1 MQTEEKLEDP
11 LKQDP
16 ETAEPLYTSA
26 TTEEPP
32 KKKRKKC
39 ICLKIS
45 SCILLIII
53 LLLIATFMFFALYL
67 FKKRAVKV
75 TASSATV
82 ENLSFTIIPVTLDL
96 VMGTDVAIKNP
107 NYAGY
112 EYENT
117 NTTFYYHGIVAGISP
132 LPAGVVKARSNK
144 KIHLSIYMNATT
156 MIGSPFL
163 AGELIAGQ
171 LPLTTNTSLTGKVV
185 LFSTIRFHATVV
197 NSCDVIVNLQTQKT
211 SSNCKSDVKLF

>member
-11 LKQDP
+11 LKQNPAP
-16 ETAEPLYTSA
+16 EEPFYTSA

-45 SCILLIII
+45 CCILLIII
-53 LLLIATFMFFALYL
+53 LLLIATFLFFALYL
-67 FKKRAVKV
+67 FKKRAVQI
-75 TASSATV
+75 TASSETV
-82 ENLSFTIIPVTLDL
+82 ENLSFTITPVTLNL
-96 VMGTDVAIKNP
+96 VMGSNIAIKNP

-112 EYENT
+112 EYENS
-117 NTTFYYHGIVAGISP
+117 NTTFYYHGTLAGISP

-144 KIHLSIYMNATT
+144 KMHLSVYMNATT

-163 AGELIAGQ
+163 LPELIAGQ
-171 LPLTTNTSLTGKVV
+171 LPLTTNTSVTGKVV
-185 LFSTIRFHATVV
+185 LFNSIKFHATVTT
-197 NSCDVIVNLQTQKT
+197 SCEVIVNLQTQTTT
-211 SSNCKSDVKLF
+211 SDCKGDVKLF